1 MKRLFYRYLNC
12 LITVIIFSF
21 TVALPGFAQGVNE
34 VSHEHKL
41 NQVSVKALRD
51 LPILHQGRYKPF
63 DSIARQTLLALTG
76 KSNKVKDDAGN
87 KYKAAE
93 WLAASLFTP
102 SKAADF
108 NAFLLENPEVADA
121 IGLESS
127 MERVRYSYNDIS
139 PHLEK
144 LEKLASQAFS
154 VRNEG
159 RSRFQRHLLQFY
171 DRILEF
177 VNLQKLIW
185 PDTESKMAWADMAKG
200 YITGDQAAFD
210 KAVEDYKTNNM
221 GDLDAEVFSDAKK
234 ESTFNRVD
242 PFYNSGLILAFAF
255 IFALCGMGFAEK
267 KNFII
272 SMALCVAAL
281 LLQTYGHAVRMLVMD
296 RPPVTNLYSTFIAVA
311 WICSFVS
318 IIIIKLLPEKH
329 RTLSPLLASFS
340 PLVFLII
347 AGKYA
352 NSGDSMGVMA
362 AVLDSN
368 FWLATH
374 VVTII
379 LGYGGCCLAG
389 IFAHYYMIQLGRTEK
404 NDQDVHTLYKIMVMI
419 LGFGFT
425 MTFIGTV
432 TGGIWADQSWGR
444 FWGWDPKENGALLLV
459 LWCAVVFHVKVG
471 NLMNRF
477 WVSAGAIVTIFIVLL
492 AWFGV
497 NMLGKGLHSY
507 GYDPDSNF
515 LTYMTAFLVFEVV
528 FVSVTYGMMKRR
540 QA

>member
-1 MKRLFYRYLNC
+1 MKRSFYKYFNC
-12 LITVIIFSF
+12 FIALIMLSF
-21 TVALPGFAQGVNE
+21 MGADSVYAQG
-34 VSHEHKL
+34 SDDTGI
-41 NQVSVKALRD
+41 SVRALRD

-76 KSNKVKDDAGN
+76 KSNKVKDEAGN
-87 KYKAAE
+87 KYKAAQ

-102 SKAADF
+102 SKAVNF
-108 NAFLLENPEVADA
+108 KAFLLENPEVADA
-121 IGLESS
+121 VGLESS
-127 MERVRYSYNDIS
+127 MERVRYSYKEIS

-144 LEKLASQAFS
+144 LENLAAQAFS
-154 VRNEG
+154 VRSED

-171 DRILEF
+171 DRILKF
-177 VNLQKLIW
+177 MNLQKAIW
-185 PDTESKMAWADMAKG
+185 PDADSSMKWADIANA
-200 YITGDQAAFD
+200 YIKGDQAAFD
-210 KAVEDYKTNNM
+210 EAVENYKKDYL

-234 ESTFNRVD
+234 ESAFNRVD
-242 PFYNSGLILAFAF
+242 PFYNSGLILSLAF
-255 IFALCGMGFAEK
+255 ILALWGMIFSERK
-267 KNFII
+267 PFII
-272 SMALCVAAL
+272 SMVLCVAAL
-281 LLQTYGHAVRMLVMD
+281 LLQSYGHWVRMLVMD

-329 RTLSPLLASFS
+329 RTLSPLLASVS

-352 NSGDSMGVMA
+352 NTGDSMGVMA

-389 IFAHYYMIQLGRTEK
+389 VFAHYYMIQLCRTEK
-404 NDQDVHTLYKIMVMI
+404 NDQDTVTLYKIMLMI

-425 MTFIGTV
+425 MTFVGTV
-432 TGGIWADQSWGR
+432 TGGVWADQSWGR
-444 FWGWDPKENGALLLV
+444 FWGWDPKENGALLIV
-459 LWCAVVFHVKVG
+459 LWCAVVFHAKAG
-471 NLMNRF
+471 NLVSRF
-477 WVSAGAIVTIFIVLL
+477 WIATGSIITIFIVLM

-497 NMLGKGLHSY
+497 NMLGVGLHSY
-507 GYDPDSNF
+507 GNDPDSNF
-515 LTYMTAFLVFEVV
+515 LTYMVMYLIFEVV
-528 FVSVTYGMMKRR
+528 FISGTYAMMKRR
-540 QA
+540 EA